1 MSGGCAAG
9 RDPNAPAWGAVVG
22 APWWG
27 ALIRASAWLRGPCEL
42 CRAGGDRYG
51 EAASAS
57 EAAKGLQDGSRGN
70 EASFVSSSLRRG
82 RHRCKSGRRRNRIR
96 KIGAPGEQRPSRC
109 CRSLGVGSA
118 PTTLRRTA
126 ARRLGRSP
134 PGGRSARAVC
144 KGGSGRPSERRGGR
158 RSVVAVEA
166 AVSGARP
173 LWAGVVGCRALQRSG
188 RAVSTCRRCY
198 SVCGQGTWR
207 ARALLASAAQ
217 LCAPLCPCSDPPW
230 VSPSILPI
238 LRSAAWALAML
249 AARPCR

>member
-1 MSGGCAAG
+1 MSTQHTDQQSDCAHTRTQEGAVSGGCAAG

-57 EAAKGLQDGSRGN
+57 EAAKGLQDGSRGR
-70 EASFVSSSLRRG
+70 EAFLG
-82 RHRCKSGRRRNRIR
+82 RHRRKRADNGRNRIR

-109 CRSLGVGSA
+109 CRRLGVGSA

-144 KGGSGRPSERRGGR
+144 KGGSGRPSERREAGGAQLWLWR
-158 RSVVAVEA
+158 QQSVARARFGRVW
-166 AVSGARP
+166 SGAGRCRGLAELCRRAGGAIACVGRGPGVHAPFWRP
-173 LWAGVVGCRALQRSG
+173 LLS
-188 RAVSTCRRCY
+188 
-198 SVCGQGTWR
+198 
-207 ARALLASAAQ
+207 SA
-217 LCAPLCPCSDPPW
+217 P
-230 VSPSILPI
+230 
-238 LRSAAWALAML
+238 RSAPAQIHHGCP
-249 AARPCR
+249 RVSYRS